1 MSEIVKKYK
10 SKNWLGIVASCV
22 SLEII
27 ENNIKEMKNLNLPFG
42 CKANLWEKDPLPVD
56 KLENAQPDQIGVN
69 PNVTLGSRKE
79 ITSKIFYDFGKR
91 IRDNGATILGGC
103 CETNTSHISAISKL
117 K

>member
-1 MSEIVKKYK
+1 MLGNYFNKDNKMSVFWSIAV
-10 SKNWLGIVASCV
+10 
-22 SLEII
+22 
-27 ENNIKEMKNLNLPFG
+27 MKA
-42 CKANLWEKDPLPVD
+42 KAAG
-56 KLENAQPDQIGVN
+56 ENAQPDQIGVN